1 MFLSN
6 MYYRWFHFHKSGIL
20 CMCLHVCLFGGV
32 VVDVV
37 WLFLFLFLVSW
48 GSTLRREK
56 NSFNKQMP
64 EGFSPEKDT
73 MPVFIRWLASNNQ
86 HKGLTVSNDFRK
98 LYFSNGPIQ
107 CARQNNKTEVHQ
119 IIYTQVSM
127 KPEMQLELLGS
138 IEQYSSK
145 NLSHELL

>member
-1 MFLSN
+1 
-6 MYYRWFHFHKSGIL
+6 MYVFA
-20 CMCLHVCLFGGV
+20 CLFVWGGCCWCCLV
-32 VVDVV
+32 V
-37 WLFLFLFLVSW
+37 FVSVF
-48 GSTLRREK
+48 GELGQHTEKRK

-64 EGFSPEKDT
+64 EGFSPEKQT

-98 LYFSNGPIQ
+98 LYFSKGPIQ

-119 IIYTQVSM
+119 IFYTHQAVSM
-127 KPEMQLELLGS
+127 KPEMQFELLGS
-138 IEQYSSK
+138 IEQYSFK